1 MENIMGI
8 QGDRDFMLIQE
19 KESIMLIQGKERIMG
34 IQEKG
39 NSMGVQEKG
48 NPAGIQGEGSSMGA
62 RERGDT
68 TGIQEKGK
76 IMGVQEKEDIMGTQ
90 ERRNIM
96 ETQEKGNSMST
107 QEKGVQEKGDT
118 MGIREKEGSMGIQG
132 EGSSVGPR
140 GESSAA
146 GIPGE
151 ESTIAGIPGA
161 NGATETRGATPADG
175 GGQTPAGSPAV
186 AALEVMDTLLGA
198 LAPRGPLFEKAARRA
213 LARIEGIARRD
224 PRALLAL
231 RALLAS
237 LSRALREQID
247 LHARVQGLA
256 EALGDPLAESCAA
269 PRDMRAL
276 AGIVGS
282 ARGRGLAYQ
291 SLYDLI
297 LACDARCGALLH
309 RWAER

>member
-1 MENIMGI
+1 
-8 QGDRDFMLIQE
+8 
-19 KESIMLIQGKERIMG
+19 
-34 IQEKG
+34 
-39 NSMGVQEKG
+39 
-48 NPAGIQGEGSSMGA
+48 
-62 RERGDT
+62 
-68 TGIQEKGK
+68 
-76 IMGVQEKEDIMGTQ
+76 MGVQEKEDIM
-90 ERRNIM
+90 
-96 ETQEKGNSMST
+96 ETQG
-107 QEKGVQEKGDT
+107 
-118 MGIREKEGSMGIQG
+118 MGIQEKEGIMGIQG

-140 GESSAA
+140 GENSAA

-175 GGQTPAGSPAV
+175 GEQTPAGSPAV

-224 PRALLAL
+224 PRALLGL
-231 RALLAS
+231 RALLAR
-237 LSRALREQID
+237 LSRALGQQRD
-247 LHARVQGLA
+247 LHAQVESLA
-256 EALGDPLAESCAA
+256 EDLGEALAESCAA

-297 LACDARCGALLH
+297 RACDARCEEL
-309 RWAER
+309 RRRRAEP

>member
-1 MENIMGI
+1 
-8 QGDRDFMLIQE
+8 
-19 KESIMLIQGKERIMG
+19 
-34 IQEKG
+34 
-39 NSMGVQEKG
+39 
-48 NPAGIQGEGSSMGA
+48 
-62 RERGDT
+62 
-68 TGIQEKGK
+68 
-76 IMGVQEKEDIMGTQ
+76 
-90 ERRNIM
+90 M

-175 GGQTPAGSPAV
+175 GEQTPAGSPAV

-213 LARIEGIARRD
+213 LARIEGIARRG

-256 EALGDPLAESCAA
+256 VDLGEALAESCAPPDDA
-269 PRDMRAL
+269 FSLALIARRAL
-276 AGIVGS
+276 WR
-282 ARGRGLAYQ
+282 ARAYQ
-291 SLYDLI
+291 SLYRFTR
-297 LACDARCGALLH
+297 ACDARCGEL
-309 RWAER
+309 RRRRAEP

>member
-1 MENIMGI
+1 METQGMGI
-8 QGDRDFMLIQE
+8 Q
-19 KESIMLIQGKERIMG
+19 
-34 IQEKG
+34 
-39 NSMGVQEKG
+39 
-48 NPAGIQGEGSSMGA
+48 
-62 RERGDT
+62 
-68 TGIQEKGK
+68 
-76 IMGVQEKEDIMGTQ
+76 
-90 ERRNIM
+90 
-96 ETQEKGNSMST
+96 
-107 QEKGVQEKGDT
+107 
-118 MGIREKEGSMGIQG
+118 EKEGSMGIQG
-132 EGSSVGPR
+132 EGSSVGVQ
-140 GESSAA
+140 GGSGAA
-146 GIPGE
+146 QPQGCARAHGH
-151 ESTIAGIPGA
+151 
-161 NGATETRGATPADG
+161 GATPADG
-175 GGQTPAGSPAV
+175 GEQTPAGSPAV

-198 LAPRGPLFEKAARRA
+198 LAPRGPLFEKAARQA

-237 LSRALREQID
+237 LSRALRDQID

>member
-1 MENIMGI
+1 MESIMGM
-8 QGDRDFMLIQE
+8 QGDRNFMLIQE
-19 KESIMLIQGKERIMG
+19 KESIMG

-39 NSMGVQEKG
+39 NSMGVQEK
-48 NPAGIQGEGSSMGA
+48 ES
-62 RERGDT
+62 
-68 TGIQEKGK
+68 
-76 IMGVQEKEDIMGTQ
+76 IMGIQ

-96 ETQEKGNSMST
+96 ETQEMGM
-107 QEKGVQEKGDT
+107 QEEEGI
-118 MGIREKEGSMGIQG
+118 MGILG

-140 GESSAA
+140 GENSTA

-161 NGATETRGATPADG
+161 NGATKTRGATPADG
-175 GGQTPAGSPAV
+175 GPTPAGSPAV

-269 PRDMRAL
+269 PRDMCAL

-297 LACDARCGALLH
+297 LACDARCGALLG

>member
-19 KESIMLIQGKERIMG
+19 KESIMLIQGKESIMG

-175 GGQTPAGSPAV
+175 GEQTPAGSPAV

>member
-1 MENIMGI
+1 MDTQGKGNIM
-8 QGDRDFMLIQE
+8 D
-19 KESIMLIQGKERIMG
+19 IQGKES
-34 IQEKG
+34 
-39 NSMGVQEKG
+39 SMDT
-48 NPAGIQGEGSSMGA
+48 PGEG
-62 RERGDT
+62 
-68 TGIQEKGK
+68 
-76 IMGVQEKEDIMGTQ
+76 
-90 ERRNIM
+90 
-96 ETQEKGNSMST
+96 
-107 QEKGVQEKGDT
+107 
-118 MGIREKEGSMGIQG
+118 GSM
-132 EGSSVGPR
+132 
-140 GESSAA
+140 

-175 GGQTPAGSPAV
+175 GEQTPAGSPAV

-297 LACDARCGALLH
+297 LACDARCGELLH

>member
-1 MENIMGI
+1 
-8 QGDRDFMLIQE
+8 
-19 KESIMLIQGKERIMG
+19 
-34 IQEKG
+34 
-39 NSMGVQEKG
+39 MGVQEKG
-48 NPAGIQGEGSSMGA
+48 SRMGTQ
-62 RERGDT
+62 EKGDT
-68 TGIQEKGK
+68 TRIQEKGK
-76 IMGVQEKEDIMGTQ
+76 IMGVQEKEDIM
-90 ERRNIM
+90 
-96 ETQEKGNSMST
+96 ETQG
-107 QEKGVQEKGDT
+107 
-118 MGIREKEGSMGIQG
+118 MGIQEKEGSMGIQG

-140 GESSAA
+140 GENSTA

-161 NGATETRGATPADG
+161 NGATKTRGATPADG
-175 GGQTPAGSPAV
+175 GEQTPAGSPAV

-198 LAPRGPLFEKAARRA
+198 LAPRGPLFEKAAGQA

-224 PRALLAL
+224 PRALLGL
-231 RALLAS
+231 RALLAR
-237 LSRALREQID
+237 LSRALGQQRD
-247 LHARVQGLA
+247 LHAQVESLA
-256 EALGDPLAESCAA
+256 EDLGEALAESCAA

-276 AGIVGS
+276 AGIAGR

>member
-1 MENIMGI
+1 MESIMGI

-19 KESIMLIQGKERIMG
+19 KESIMLIQGKESIMG

-48 NPAGIQGEGSSMGA
+48 NPAGIQREGSSMGT

-140 GESSAA
+140 GEN
-146 GIPGE
+146 
-151 ESTIAGIPGA
+151 ST
-161 NGATETRGATPADG
+161 
-175 GGQTPAGSPAV
+175 AGSPAV
-186 AALEVMDTLLGA
+186 AALEVMDTLLDA

-224 PRALLAL
+224 PRALLGL
-231 RALLAS
+231 RALLAR
-237 LSRALREQID
+237 LSRALGQQRD
-247 LHARVQGLA
+247 LHAQVESLA
-256 EALGDPLAESCAA
+256 EDLGEAPAESCAA

-276 AGIVGS
+276 AGIAGR

>member
-1 MENIMGI
+1 MDTQGRKSIME
-8 QGDRDFMLIQE
+8 IQE
-19 KESIMLIQGKERIMG
+19 KEDT
-34 IQEKG
+34 
-39 NSMGVQEKG
+39 MGVQEKG
-48 NPAGIQGEGSSMGA
+48 DTMGIQGEGSSMGTQ
-62 RERGDT
+62 EKGDI

-76 IMGVQEKEDIMGTQ
+76 IMGVQEKEDT
-90 ERRNIM
+90 M
-96 ETQEKGNSMST
+96 ETQE
-107 QEKGVQEKGDT
+107 
-118 MGIREKEGSMGIQG
+118 MGIQEKEGIMGIQG

-140 GESSAA
+140 GESSTA

-175 GGQTPAGSPAV
+175 GEQTPAGSPAV

-237 LSRALREQID
+237 LSRALRDQID